1 LTLPAV
7 SAFSALVDR
16 LGLESFARDEDGL
29 KKRLMRR
36 GVIVGALF
44 GLLLRDG
51 KGGDDGGT
59 SEAAV
64 WLLKM

>member
-1 LTLPAV
+1 VPAV
-7 SAFSALVDR
+7 SAFNALVET
-16 LGLESFARDEDGL
+16 LGLESLARDEDGL
-29 KKRLMRR
+29 KKRLKRR

-51 KGGDDGGT
+51 KGGEDGGT
-59 SEAAV
+59 SEGAV

>member
-1 LTLPAV
+1 ME
-7 SAFSALVDR
+7 R
-16 LGLESFARDEDGL
+16 LGLESLARDEDGL
-29 KKRLMRR
+29 KKRLKRR

-51 KGGDDGGT
+51 KGGEDGGT
-59 SEAAV
+59 SEGAV